1 MGNFIRD
8 RVVDYKVRKLDG
20 SVLHISGMIR
30 SIDIPEGCLQ
40 CGGDYPRCVDSC
52 PLYDD

>member
-1 MGNFIRD
+1 MENVFGGCFI
-8 RVVDYKVRKLDG
+8 DYKVRKIDG
-20 SVLHISGMIR
+20 SVLHISGMVK

-40 CGGDYPRCVDSC
+40 CGGDYPHCVDSC